1 LDSSG
6 SRRGP
11 VAGCCEHGNE
21 PSGSIMVCFWELIT
35 NLPLFVSYLTIRFCV
50 ESNNMRDCL
59 QVVNL
64 EGCSDTRSSSWN
76 K

>member
-1 LDSSG
+1 
-6 SRRGP
+6 
-11 VAGCCEHGNE
+11 
-21 PSGSIMVCFWELIT
+21 MVCFWELIT